1 MSDPVELE
9 LLRCARRLPK
19 NSRVE
24 LLLSYQSQKRS
35 RTTALLLS
43 LLLGNLGIDRFYLG
57 DIGLGVCK
65 MLTLGGLGIW
75 AIIYWFLIM
84 SAADEHNRDIL
95 SQTMTFMDDC
105 DDVQSF
111 HPRRRVKPPIMSFG
125 AAVFLIGFLAI
136 FIGMI
141 LSSK

>member
-1 MSDPVELE
+1 
-9 LLRCARRLPK
+9 
-19 NSRVE
+19 
-24 LLLSYQSQKRS
+24 
-35 RTTALLLS
+35 
-43 LLLGNLGIDRFYLG
+43 
-57 DIGLGVCK
+57 

-75 AIIYWFLIM
+75 AIIDWFLIM

-95 SQTMTFMDDC
+95 SQTMMFMDDC
-105 DDVQSF
+105 DDVQSL
-111 HPRRRVKPPIMSFG
+111 HPRRHVKSPIMSFG